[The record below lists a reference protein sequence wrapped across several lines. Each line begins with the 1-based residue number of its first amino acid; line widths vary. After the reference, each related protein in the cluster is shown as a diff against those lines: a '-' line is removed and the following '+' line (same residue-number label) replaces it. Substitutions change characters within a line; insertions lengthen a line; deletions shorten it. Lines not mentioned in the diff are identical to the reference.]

1 MSLTSFRIVE
11 LEEQYRDWA
20 RRLLISEWG
29 GGEVVSHGQ
38 VHDVLK
44 LPGYVAL
51 LGEEPAGLVTYHIRG
66 SECELIT
73 LNSLEEGIGIGSAL
87 VKRVAAKAQDEGCR
101 RLWLITTNDN
111 TKALRF
117 YQINGFR
124 LAALRRGA
132 IENSRKLK
140 PLIPLIGIDG
150 IPIRDEIELEM
161 GL

>member
-1 MSLTSFRIVE
+1 MTLFRIVE

-51 LGEEPAGLVTYHIRG
+51 LGEEPVGLVTYHIRG